1 MKKLKLYIETSVWG
15 FLFDDDV
22 PEKKAATELFF
33 KEIEL
38 ERYEIFISETVRAEF
53 RDAADA
59 RRKALYELVEKYKPV
74 LLEMDEEIRGLAE
87 IYIQNGVLTRKHFRD
102 LLHLAYA
109 SVNGMKA
116 LISWNQK
123 HLVKMRTYDL
133 VNAINRIHGYHEIQ
147 IRTPQEVI
155 HIEED

>member
-1 MKKLKLYIETSVWG
+1 MKKLYLYIETSVWG
-15 FLFDDDV
+15 FLFADDA

-33 KEIEL
+33 KEIKS
-38 ERYEIFISETVRAEF
+38 ERYEIFISETVMAEF
-53 RDAADA
+53 KAASDA
-59 RRKALYELVEKYKPV
+59 KQIMIYEMVEKYNPV
-74 LLEMDEEIRGLAE
+74 LLELDEEVRSLAE
-87 IYIQNGVLTRKHFRD
+87 VYVKNGVLTRKHFRD

-133 VNAINRIHGYHEIQ
+133 VNAINRIQGYHEIQ

-155 HIEED
+155 RIEED

>member
-1 MKKLKLYIETSVWG
+1 MKKLKLYVETSVWG
-15 FLFDDDV
+15 FLFADDA

-33 KEIEL
+33 KEIES

-59 RRKALYELVEKYKPV
+59 KRHALHKLVEKYNPI
-74 LLEMDEEIRGLAE
+74 LLETDEEVRSLAE
-87 IYIQNGVLTRKHFRD
+87 AYVQNGVLTRIHFRD
-102 LLHLAYA
+102 LLHLAHA

-133 VNAINRIHGYHEIQ
+133 VNATNRIQGYYEIQ
-147 IRTPQEVI
+147 IHTPQEVI
-155 HIEED
+155 NIEED